1 LKADAWSLAETRP
14 GVMPA
19 QPEKVGGGGTAM
31 RDGRTAL
38 TMPISIEDGESFS

>member
-1 LKADAWSLAETRP
+1 MEFSGDPAGRDAGA
-14 GVMPA
+14 A
-19 QPEKVGGGGTAM
+19 QKKVGGGGTAM